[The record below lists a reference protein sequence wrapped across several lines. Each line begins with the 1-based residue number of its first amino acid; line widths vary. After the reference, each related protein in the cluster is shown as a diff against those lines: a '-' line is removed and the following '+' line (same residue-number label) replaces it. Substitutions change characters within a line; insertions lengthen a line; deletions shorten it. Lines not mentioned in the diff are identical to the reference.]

1 MIEALRSAGATE
13 EILALVQS
21 CFEAC
26 LKPTGRPR
34 KHANRT
40 ERERAYRARR
50 KELAKRHAASPEAF
64 VDGRIDTTDGR
75 SLRTRLIDACDLDDV
90 ETRAGFRLAEVWG
103 RYDFAMGRR
112 RQAASP
118 SYEAGRG
125 RGEIRSRLSESG
137 DHEDD
142 QTLAA

>member
-1 MIEALRSAGATE
+1 MSRLKLQLQVIEALRSTGATE
-13 EILALVQS
+13 EIVVLVQS

-64 VDGRIDTTDGR
+64 VEPRTDEASGR
-75 SLRTRLIDACDLDDV
+75 V
-90 ETRAGFRLAEVWG
+90 
-103 RYDFAMGRR
+103 
-112 RQAASP
+112 
-118 SYEAGRG
+118 
-125 RGEIRSRLSESG
+125 
-137 DHEDD
+137 
-142 QTLAA
+142 

>member
-1 MIEALRSAGATE
+1 M
-13 EILALVQS
+13 
-21 CFEAC
+21 
-26 LKPTGRPR
+26 
-34 KHANRT
+34 
-40 ERERAYRARR
+40 
-50 KELAKRHAASPEAF
+50 
-64 VDGRIDTTDGR
+64 DGRIDTTDGR

-125 RGEIRSRLSESG
+125 RDARVRSCMHHWTPRS
-137 DHEDD
+137 
-142 QTLAA
+142 AADVPKSCGV

>member
-1 MIEALRSAGATE
+1 MP
-13 EILALVQS
+13 
-21 CFEAC
+21 
-26 LKPTGRPR
+26 KPNGRPR
-34 KHANRT
+34 TYATRS
-40 ERERAYRARR
+40 EQQRAYRARR

-75 SLRTRLIDACDLDDV
+75 SLRTRLIDARDLDDV

-125 RGEIRSRLSESG
+125 RGSLRTRLIDACDLDDVETRAGFRLAEVWGRSRGLPG
-137 DHEDD
+137 GVCGWAH
-142 QTLAA
+142 